1 MSEKVAVIG
10 MGQMGSGMAGRLR
23 ESGLDVIGY
32 DVSADQRA
40 RLAKDGFQM
49 ASGIAEALAGRT
61 LVLTSLPD
69 PKAVTAAWLGAD
81 GIVAHAARGTLCIEL
96 STIDPQ
102 TMRQVAEAATSSGL
116 AVVDCPVSGSPNEAR
131 TGKLILIAGQVPHDV
146 NDKMVG
152 EGDFDAQVEQVFKNL
167 GRALQAVGGSFSN
180 LVKINNYC
188 VETVSYEQRAN
199 YRTIRDRFVNTA
211 APPVSTFIY
220 VPRLAQPS
228 WLFEMDAMA
237 VIDA

>member
-1 MSEKVAVIG
+1 MTVKLHTPETMPRRG
-10 MGQMGSGMAGRLR
+10 
-23 ESGLDVIGY
+23 GY
-32 DVSADQRA
+32 S
-40 RLAKDGFQM
+40 
-49 ASGIAEALAGRT
+49 
-61 LVLTSLPD
+61 
-69 PKAVTAAWLGAD
+69 
-81 GIVAHAARGTLCIEL
+81 
-96 STIDPQ
+96 
-102 TMRQVAEAATSSGL
+102 QVAEVTK
-116 AVVDCPVSGSPNEAR
+116 
-131 TGKLILIAGQVPHDV
+131 GKLVLIAGQVPHDV

-152 EGDFDAQVEQVFKNL
+152 EGDFDAQVEQVFQNL

-188 VETVSYEQRAN
+188 VETVSYEVRAN

-220 VPRLAQPS
+220 VPRLAQPN